1 MIETGRDP
9 GAPAPP
15 LAGPRGRVL
24 LVEDQPAL
32 RRGYARILEDAGYV
46 VIQAADG
53 LLATVK
59 LATGCFDLI
68 LTDVTMPGMSG
79 TQLLRAVRARDL
91 DVPVLLITASPT
103 VESAVDAIQNGAIGY
118 LIKPVSRADLIAA
131 VERATKLGRIASV
144 EREVAEYLALVERR
158 ASDQS
163 TLDANF
169 RAARDTMW
177 MAYQPIVDWQ
187 SQEIHAYEALVRTDE
202 PTVRDPDQLFTL
214 AEHRSALHDV
224 GRRIRA
230 SVSRTLTDYPTSV
243 DVFVNLHPADLLDDA
258 LYSPDA
264 PLSEFASRV
273 ILEVTE
279 RKPLDQTA
287 DIPARAR
294 RLRELGYRV
303 AIDDLGAGYA
313 GLTYFAQ
320 LSPDVVKIDT
330 TLVRDIHRETIK
342 QKLIGSL
349 VALCKDLGM
358 LVVAEGVETVE
369 EREALVD
376 LGCDLLQ
383 GYLFARPG
391 RPYPEVTWS
400 PHPAHLPGG
409 SARSSSVVH

>member
-1 MIETGRDP
+1 LIETGRDP
-9 GAPAPP
+9 GSPAPP
-15 LAGPRGRVL
+15 LAGPRGRIL

-32 RRGYARILEDAGYV
+32 RRGYARILENAGYV

-53 LLATVK
+53 LRATVA

-79 TQLLRAVRARDL
+79 TQLLRAVRAREM

-103 VESAVDAIQNGAIGY
+103 VESAVDAIQHGAVGY
-118 LIKPVSRADLIAA
+118 LIKPVSPADLIAA
-131 VERATKLGRIASV
+131 VERATKLARIAGV
-144 EREVAEYLALVERR
+144 EREVADYLDSLEKPAV
-158 ASDQS
+158 DQS
-163 TLDANF
+163 MLDASF
-169 RAARDTMW
+169 RSACDTMW
-177 MAYQPIVDWQ
+177 MAYQPIVDWR
-187 SQEIHAYEALVRTDE
+187 SKEIHAYEALVRTDE
-202 PTVRDPDQLFTL
+202 PSVRNPHRLFTL
-214 AEHRSALHDV
+214 AEHRRALHDV

-230 SVSRTLTDYPTSV
+230 SVSRTITDFPTSV
-243 DVFVNLHPADLLDDA
+243 DVFVNLHPADLLDDS
-258 LYSPDA
+258 LYSRDA
-264 PLSEFASRV
+264 PLSAFAGRV

-287 DIPARAR
+287 DIPTRAR
-294 RLRELGYRV
+294 RLRELGYRI

-330 TLVRDIHRETIK
+330 TLVRDIDRETIK
-342 QKLIGSL
+342 QKLVGSL
-349 VALCKDLGM
+349 VTLCMDLGM

-400 PHPAHLPGG
+400 PRPAHVPGG
-409 SARSSSVVH
+409 TRSSSVMH